1 MIKPTTRIGPLILVF
16 LLLAA
21 LTSSIPFSAQTT
33 PTQKGWLIIHGGGIM
48 EPEVRDRFVALVGGP
63 DANIVMIPTA
73 LSDAEIPHRSDQ
85 IATFLGVRNY
95 TELHTRDRN
104 KANSEAF
111 VEPLRHAAGVWIDGG
126 RQWRLVDAYAG
137 TAVERELKALLA
149 RGGVV
154 FGSSAGASIQ
164 ASFLVR
170 GAPATPGNPDGD
182 NTILVA
188 PGYETGFGLLP
199 NSAID
204 QHVEERARET
214 DLDAVIAA
222 HPELLGIGLDQS
234 AAIIVH
240 GDSFFVVGG
249 QVAIHDG
256 KQHIGGAFYYLLSSG
271 QAFNLKNRAV
281 EQQENLPLTLTPV
294 TAARTPKPSS
304 FASTTTGRGVLESVA
319 TSESERITYQCDVT
333 LYSVGNNIYPG
344 RPDGPHQ
351 IKIQAREIDTDK
363 LSEHTC
369 AY

>member
-1 MIKPTTRIGPLILVF
+1 
-16 LLLAA
+16 
-21 LTSSIPFSAQTT
+21 
-33 PTQKGWLIIHGGGIM
+33 M
-48 EPEVRDRFVALVGGP
+48 EPEVRERFMALAGGP
-63 DANIVMIPTA
+63 DAKIVMIPTA
-73 LSDAEIPHRSDQ
+73 LADAEIPGRSDQ
-85 IATFLGVRNY
+85 IARFLGVRNY
-95 TELHTRDRN
+95 TELHTRSRDL
-104 KANSEAF
+104 ANSDAF
-111 VEPLRHAAGVWIDGG
+111 VEPLRHASGVWIDGG

-137 TAVERELKALLA
+137 TAVEREIKALLA

-170 GAPATPGNPDGD
+170 GAPGTPSNPEGD
-182 NTILVA
+182 NTIVAA

-214 DLDAVIAA
+214 DLDAVVAA

-256 KQHIGGAFYYLLSSG
+256 KKHVGGAAYYLLSSG
-271 QAFNLKNRAV
+271 QAYDWKTHSVVA
-281 EQQENLPLTLTPV
+281 QDKLPLALTPI
-294 TAARTPKPSS
+294 TASRAPDAPGINS
-304 FASTTTGRGVLESVA
+304 ATTGRGILESRE
-319 TSESERITYQCDVT
+319 TSESERITYQCDVN
-333 LYSVGNNIYPG
+333 LYSVGNNVYLG
-344 RPDGPHQ
+344 RPDGPNR

-363 LSEHTC
+363 LREYTC
-369 AY
+369 TY